1 MELLEELQSLYTG
14 YLLKT
19 AQLERDRQT
28 SRRTGW
34 AWGSGPA
41 ADPCHDRFA
50 QELEALLHR
59 MDSLP
64 SSQLFQALSF
74 IYTAPFAHRDN
85 PSAYWML
92 QAVHGLTVPLIP
104 RLSPGG
110 CAGPADPVP
119 GRLSPLG
126 TIACPEAGPGSL
138 EAQSI
143 KTARGHLLWP
153 RAVSFPRKL
162 PAALHG
168 SQVRAGPHSPGS
180 LPLHGK
186 TPPADWPG
194 AFYWI

>member
-19 AQLERDRQT
+19 AQLERDRKPAD
-28 SRRTGW
+28 GLLGM
-34 AWGSGPA
+34 GSGPA

-104 RLSPGG
+104 RLSPE
-110 CAGPADPVP
+110 D
-119 GRLSPLG
+119 
-126 TIACPEAGPGSL
+126 
-138 EAQSI
+138 AQALR
-143 KTARGHLLWP
+143 TQYQEDYP
-153 RAVSFPRKL
+153 RRERL
-162 PAALHG
+162 PAQKQVLAALK
-168 SQVRAGPHSPGS
+168 RNR
-180 LPLHGK
+180 
-186 TPPADWPG
+186 
-194 AFYWI
+194 

>member
-19 AQLERDRQT
+19 QQLERDRKPAD
-28 SRRTGW
+28 GLLGM
-34 AWGSGPA
+34 GSGPA

-74 IYTAPFAHRDN
+74 IYTAPFAHRGN

-104 RLSPGG
+104 RLSPE
-110 CAGPADPVP
+110 D
-119 GRLSPLG
+119 
-126 TIACPEAGPGSL
+126 
-138 EAQSI
+138 AQALR
-143 KTARGHLLWP
+143 TQYQEDYP
-153 RAVSFPRKL
+153 RWERL
-162 PAALHG
+162 PAQKQVLAALK
-168 SQVRAGPHSPGS
+168 RNR
-180 LPLHGK
+180 
-186 TPPADWPG
+186 
-194 AFYWI
+194 